1 MGADGKEGAYPDPTL
16 EGKWE
21 LLFSVNN
28 PGNIHTYE
36 IEHFVGKSHTKQVHQ
51 RVHWKVGL
59 FFGEISLSPIEEIEL
74 TANSP

>member
-36 IEHFVGKSHTKQVHQ
+36 VEHFVGKTHTKQVHQ
-51 RVHWKVGL
+51 RVHWKVSL
-59 FFGEISLSPIEEIEL
+59 FLHSKKEVSPINML
-74 TANSP
+74 KC